1 MAMADGSEAT
11 SMGVREIG
19 RALAGTRTVED
30 VLREGGF
37 TSFHR
42 RIVLLT
48 GFAWTFVAF
57 EIIMIGLVI
66 EPVLGTFGV
75 TKANDPVLVG
85 LVAAATLIG
94 SFLGSVVL
102 GRFADAHGRRT
113 VFLVSIL
120 WYSAFTAA
128 TATSWDPWSV
138 FGFRLLAGLG
148 LGGMLVVDPAV
159 LSEFLP
165 PQSRGRFMVL
175 LDFFWP
181 LGFLLAIGFWWAF
194 IIQGVTLAGLE
205 SWRVLFLVA
214 AFPALVAAVARVV
227 IPESPF
233 YYARHGRLE
242 ESASVLARI
251 TGRSVDAA
259 SLSREQAVPK
269 APLSAL
275 FRGPLARRSLVTV
288 VTWIALNFSY
298 YGLFLWLPQIL
309 PDFKGVQEL
318 TDIVFVGWFLVAS
331 ALAQFPGYL
340 VSMLLVDRWG
350 RKRTLAL
357 FLLLGGASGY
367 VFATAGDFLTVLV
380 SLVLVSFFNLGAWGA
395 VYPYTSELFPTQ
407 YRATGFGMA
416 EGVGKVTA
424 ILGPVVFGAM
434 LAATGG
440 IIAPLT
446 AIAVVMALGG
456 LFLAALGPETKGQV
470 FE

>member
-1 MAMADGSEAT
+1 MAASN
-11 SMGVREIG
+11 RN
-19 RALAGTRTVED
+19 VEQI
-30 VLREGGF
+30 LREGGF

-42 RIVLLT
+42 RVVLLT

-57 EIIMIGLVI
+57 EIIMIGLVV

-75 TKANDPVLVG
+75 TKANNPVLVG

-94 SFLGSVVL
+94 SFVGSLAL
-102 GRFADAHGRRT
+102 GRFADARGRRN
-113 VFLVSIL
+113 VFLLSIL
-120 WYSAFTAA
+120 WYSAFTAL
-128 TATSWDPWSV
+128 TAVSWDPWSV

-181 LGFLLAIGFWWAF
+181 IGFLLAIAFWWIF
-194 IIQGVTLAGLE
+194 IVQGLTVAGIA
-205 SWRVLFLVA
+205 SWRVLFVAA
-214 AFPALVAAVARVV
+214 AFPAFIAFVARFT

-233 YYARHGRLE
+233 YFARHGRVE
-242 ESASVLARI
+242 EAASVLSRI
-251 TGRSVDAA
+251 TGRPVDPM
-259 SLSREQAVPK
+259 SLSREQAVAR
-269 APLSAL
+269 APMRAL
-275 FRGPLARRSLVTV
+275 FSGILARRSVVTII
-288 VTWIALNFSY
+288 TWIALNFSY

-309 PDFKGVQEL
+309 PDFGVTGL
-318 TDIVFVGWFLVAS
+318 TDIVLVGWFLVAS

-340 VSMLLVDRWG
+340 ASMILVDRWG

-357 FLLLGGASGY
+357 FLVLGGISGFI
-367 VFATAGDFLTVLV
+367 FATAGTFLTVLV

-416 EGVGKVTA
+416 EGVGKLTA
-424 ILGPVVFGAM
+424 ILGPVLFGA
-434 LAATGG
+434 LLGYTGG
-440 IIAPLT
+440 ILAPLS
-446 AIAVVMALGG
+446 AVAVVMAVGG
-456 LFLAALGPETKGQV
+456 LLLAVLGPETKGQA